1 RLKRNADTI
10 VFTLTGEYINC
21 TATAKSITVD
31 WGDGKTDKY
40 DDLDSTE
47 VSHTYAGEAAHT
59 VGVAIIS

>member
-1 RLKRNADTI
+1 
-10 VFTLTGEYINC
+10 LTGEYINC